1 MAHLELKI
9 GPLTARVTAADDK
22 ASLVLSNFAAVK
34 GFEGS
39 NQQRLQAVANDL
51 ARYLTETARAHVA
64 NVAADEARQAV
75 LADRDNEFSD

>member
-22 ASLVLSNFAAVK
+22 GSVVLSNFAAAR
-34 GFEGS
+34 GYEGS
-39 NQQRLQAVANDL
+39 NQQRLQAVADDL

-64 NVAADEARQAV
+64 NVAADEAQQAV